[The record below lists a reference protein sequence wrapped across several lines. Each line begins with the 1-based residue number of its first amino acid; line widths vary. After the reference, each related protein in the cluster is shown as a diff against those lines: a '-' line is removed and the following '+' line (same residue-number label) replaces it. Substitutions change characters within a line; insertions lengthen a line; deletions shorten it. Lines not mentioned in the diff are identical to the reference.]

1 MDDIYTTKNNT
12 TRGHGV
18 TPKRE
23 TDIIDFLTERMDTF
37 AWEHDDTMGSSLDMN
52 IHKLNDDN
60 SNHIHVKWK
69 SNRIEIINCK
79 ADNTNSEGT

>member
-1 MDDIYTTKNNT
+1 MDDIYTTKSNT
-12 TRGHGV
+12 TRGHDV

-23 TDIIDFLTERMDTF
+23 TDIIDFLTERMDIF

-52 IHKLNDDN
+52 INKLNDDN

-69 SNRIEIINCK
+69 SNSIMIITRK
-79 ADNTNSEGT
+79 ADN